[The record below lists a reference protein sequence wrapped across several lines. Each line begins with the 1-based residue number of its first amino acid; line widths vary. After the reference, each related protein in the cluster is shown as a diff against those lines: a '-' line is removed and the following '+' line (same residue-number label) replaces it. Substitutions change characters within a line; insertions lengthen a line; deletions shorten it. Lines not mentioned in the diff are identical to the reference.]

1 MKITFLKGSN
11 CYKHVRVS
19 KFIRY
24 FQELQWSIRAFCWL
38 RNESVRDHEDREIYI
53 FKGGGFGGRKLLIF
67 YPFWMLT
74 VFFKFLFYKQEKDEL
89 LFAIDFDSAFPL
101 YLAKKLNNSLR
112 YIYDIHDEFA
122 IRYRL
127 PKILKQF
134 IRWLDRKTRC
144 AAELTIH
151 VDDIRVSEIDDEYVV
166 IHNSP
171 EDFYEERTVCFNEP
185 NKRVFCISGLLSA
198 GRGMASLINFA
209 KYSHARFIVAGELLD
224 DSAKAFVA
232 LPNVNYLGYISQ
244 AELFSRI
251 SVCDAIFS
259 LYDPSLEVNRLA
271 ASNKLYDAMM
281 LGIPVITNYG
291 LAMAN
296 VVRGLQCGFIVPF
309 DYDSSWQ
316 MTLSVSVNDYQQKG
330 QNGRTEYLASFSYES
345 NFKNKLDVI
354 FLPYL

>member
-11 CYKHVRVS
+11 CYSHVRVS

-24 FQELQWSIRAFCWL
+24 FQDRQWNIRAFCWL
-38 RNESVRDHEDREIYI
+38 RNESVRDNEGRETYI
-53 FKGGGFGGRKLLIF
+53 LQGGGFGGRKLLIF
-67 YPFWMLT
+67 YPFWMIM
-74 VFFKFLFYKQEKDEL
+74 VFFKFLRYKQEKDEL
-89 LFAIDFDSAFPL
+89 IFAIDFDSAFPL
-101 YLAKKLNNSLR
+101 FLAKKYNNSLH

-127 PKILKQF
+127 PKIIKQF
-134 IRWLDRKTRC
+134 IRWLDKKTRC

-171 EDFYEERTVCFNEP
+171 EDFYQERTTGFNEP
-185 NKRVFCISGLLSA
+185 NERVFCISGLLTA
-198 GRGMASLINFA
+198 GRGMASLTSFA
-209 KYSHARFIVAGELLD
+209 KYSHARFIVAGELVD

-232 LPNVNYLGYISQ
+232 LPNVDYLGYISQ
-244 AELFSRI
+244 IELFSKVA
-251 SVCDAIFS
+251 VCDAIFS
-259 LYDPSLEVNRLA
+259 LYDPSLEINRLA

-281 LGIPVITNYG
+281 LGIPVITNRG
-291 LAMAN
+291 LAMTN
-296 VVRGLQCGFIVPF
+296 VVKDLQCGFVVPF

-316 MTLSVSVNDYQQKG
+316 TILNASVQDYQKKG

-345 NFKNKLDVI
+345 NFKKKLDVI
-354 FLPYL
+354 FQPYL